1 MHLPVSKLF
10 LLSSFTTI
18 QMQMRLFT
26 LVLACFLSSFAYAQ
40 KDSTDTTAPFRKNAG
55 IPAFDLLKTDSSTH
69 ITLADIKGKYKT
81 LIMFFSPECTHC
93 QHQTEDMI
101 AAMDSLKDIQI
112 VMATYQP
119 FEEMVAFNKK
129 YEIEKFGNIK
139 MGRDT
144 KYFLPPYY
152 RMKSLPY
159 LALYNSKGNYITSFE
174 GNQKIAKLLDAF
186 DGKNTAAIQTVS
198 H

>member
-1 MHLPVSKLF
+1 
-10 LLSSFTTI
+10 
-18 QMQMRLFT
+18 MRLLT
-26 LVLACFLSSFAYAQ
+26 VILACFFSSFLYAQ
-40 KDSTDTTAPFRKNAG
+40 KDSIDMNAPFRKNPG
-55 IPAFDLLKTDSSTH
+55 VPSFDLLKTDSSTH
-69 ITLADIKGKYKT
+69 VTKADITAKHKT

-119 FEEMVAFNKK
+119 FEEMVAFNQK
-129 YEIEKFGNIK
+129 YGIEKYSNIQL
-139 MGRDT
+139 GRDT

-159 LALYNSKGNYITSFE
+159 LALYNNKGNFITSFE
-174 GNQKIAKLLDAF
+174 GNQKISTLLGAF
-186 DGKNTAAIQTVS
+186 DEKK
-198 H
+198 